1 MKLEFEKVLGA
12 VLTGSGI
19 QKEMVEETTK
29 IDDDVGG
36 KGVEPNE
43 AGARNG

>member
-1 MKLEFEKVLGA
+1 M
-12 VLTGSGI
+12 I
-19 QKEMVEETTK
+19 EETTK

-43 AGARNG
+43 AGARDSQERKIGSGALVTNELLPRYET